1 MGEED
6 KQAVATDTDTQVTP
20 VVEETGAPDTQ
31 PDDLDTLL
39 AEFNA
44 GTVEPSP
51 EPQVVTPPDNSD
63 IRSEIEEL
71 KQTIN
76 RQDQAKECADLA
88 QGVRDAGGLDPVAF
102 DDNVIIGIVDQMAKT
117 DASLRNAWLKTTND
131 PKARAKLVAGLGHS
145 LGKRFSKS
153 VDQNATSDREA
164 VAAAVRGHS
173 TPAPQTEAPDYTEM
187 SNNEFRDSVKKK
199 YGFNVPI

>member
-6 KQAVATDTDTQVTP
+6 KQAVATDTDTQVEP

-31 PDDLDTLL
+31 PDDLDALL

-44 GTVEPSP
+44 GTSMPSP
-51 EPQVVTPPDNSD
+51 EPQVATKVDDSD

-76 RQDQAKECADLA
+76 QDRQNKEFAQLA
-88 QGVRDAGGLDPVAF
+88 QGVREASGLDPDVF

-117 DASLRNAWLKTTND
+117 DESLRSAWMKTTND
-131 PKARAKLVAGLGHS
+131 PKARAKLVAGLGHN

-153 VDQNATSDREA
+153 VDRNATSDREA
-164 VAAAVRGHS
+164 VAAAVRGQS
-173 TPAPQTEAPDYTEM
+173 TPAPLTEAPDYTEM
-187 SNNEFRDSVKKK
+187 TNNEFRDSVKKK